1 MISRHRQDSLLRKL
15 KEIFKCCLYLFL
27 FRIDSAS
34 STSKNELITIVQ
46 QQDESRLSLCVE
58 FLLWFR
64 RDFPLSYRYLPFGF
78 HIHSSPPIS
87 VINVVE
93 QITRKICQYNLCTV
107 QWISFHWQTSR
118 PNTCTLCWKEEL
130 NFVIGLYRS
139 LTWTVSRRR
148 SIKSSF
154 VWSVDVTMSLG
165 HNVKMR
171 AEKRWETRKTTV
183 VTWPRRTS
191 EISPPKARWMH
202 HPFLGDGFLQPWYD
216 IDRRLSSKHVAAL
229 VPWVKQLLTQKHSW
243 RYCDDVLSR
252 GFSISTNRRN
262 RKYAFVISHLAYFQ
276 RASCKLC
283 WKYFNFFH

>member
-1 MISRHRQDSLLRKL
+1 
-15 KEIFKCCLYLFL
+15 
-27 FRIDSAS
+27 
-34 STSKNELITIVQ
+34 
-46 QQDESRLSLCVE
+46 
-58 FLLWFR
+58 
-64 RDFPLSYRYLPFGF
+64 
-78 HIHSSPPIS
+78 
-87 VINVVE
+87 
-93 QITRKICQYNLCTV
+93 
-107 QWISFHWQTSR
+107 
-118 PNTCTLCWKEEL
+118 
-130 NFVIGLYRS
+130 
-139 LTWTVSRRR
+139 
-148 SIKSSF
+148 
-154 VWSVDVTMSLG
+154 MSLG

-283 WKYFNFFH
+283 WKYFNCFHKKKLTSNYCNYILEIYSAFHNLVHLYCWILTHSSVIDCYIRWQYTPIFKQIRQVPTVFAGI

>member
-1 MISRHRQDSLLRKL
+1 
-15 KEIFKCCLYLFL
+15 
-27 FRIDSAS
+27 
-34 STSKNELITIVQ
+34 
-46 QQDESRLSLCVE
+46 
-58 FLLWFR
+58 
-64 RDFPLSYRYLPFGF
+64 
-78 HIHSSPPIS
+78 
-87 VINVVE
+87 
-93 QITRKICQYNLCTV
+93 
-107 QWISFHWQTSR
+107 
-118 PNTCTLCWKEEL
+118 
-130 NFVIGLYRS
+130 
-139 LTWTVSRRR
+139 
-148 SIKSSF
+148 
-154 VWSVDVTMSLG
+154 MSLG

-283 WKYFNFFH
+283 WKYFNCFHKKSWRQIIATIFWKFTLLFIILCTCTVEYWPTWLLLIAISAGNIRRFSNKFDKCPSFLLVFNRHT